1 MKPKFIVYCLAL
13 ICLIFSWNGLMVIND
28 VDVMIQTEACYTE
41 DQLNSLREKV
51 DCFQNY
57 KVKKKL

>member
-28 VDVMIQTEACYTE
+28 VDVMIQTEACYTKQ
-41 DQLNSLREKV
+41 QLSSLREKV
-51 DCFQNY
+51 NCFQNY
-57 KVKKKL
+57 MV